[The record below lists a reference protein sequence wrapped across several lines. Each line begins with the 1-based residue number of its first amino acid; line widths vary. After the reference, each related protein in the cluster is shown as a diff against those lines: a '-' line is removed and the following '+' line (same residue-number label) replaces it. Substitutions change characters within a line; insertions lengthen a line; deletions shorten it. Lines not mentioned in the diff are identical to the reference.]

1 MNLATFIGR
10 RLVQTIPVLIGISLV
25 SFLLITLIPG
35 DPARLVLG
43 SRATEDAVAALRHDW
58 GLDRPMLAQYASY
71 VGNIL
76 TGDLGD
82 SMKFRVPVLDL
93 ILHYLPRTL
102 FLIGYVL
109 VLTLPATVL
118 MAVVAARNEGRW
130 PDQLIRFV
138 SVLGMTIPVFWL
150 AVLFARFFGV
160 KLGWFPVS
168 GYGEGF
174 VDHLH
179 HLFLPAVSTALW
191 LAPLLTRNLRTALI
205 EQMEADY
212 VAASRAKGLPENY
225 IFRRH
230 ILGNSILPT
239 LNLLG
244 VMIAFMI
251 GGSVVVEMV
260 YAVPGLG
267 ALMISSVLG
276 RDYFVIQGLTLVYA
290 LATVLVTLII
300 DLLTN
305 IIDRRTAE

>member
-1 MNLATFIGR
+1 MNLADFIGR
-10 RLVQTIPVLIGISLV
+10 RLLQTVPVLIGISLV
-25 SFLLITLIPG
+25 SFLLIILIPG

-43 SRATEDAVAALRHDW
+43 ARATEDAVAALRHDW

-71 VGNIL
+71 IGNIL

-93 ILHYLPRTL
+93 ILQYLPRTL

-109 VLTLPATVL
+109 VLTLPATVA
-118 MAVVAARNEGRW
+118 MAVVAAQNEGRW

-150 AVLFARFFGV
+150 AVLFARFFGIT
-160 KLGWFPVS
+160 LGWFPVS
-168 GYGEGF
+168 GYGEGYA
-174 VDHLH
+174 DHLH

-191 LAPLLTRNLRTALI
+191 LVPLLTRNLRTALI

-212 VAASRAKGLPENY
+212 VAASRAKGLPESH

-230 ILGNSILPT
+230 ILANSILPT

-267 ALMISSVLG
+267 ALMIGSVLG

-305 IIDRRTAE
+305 IIDPRTAE

>member
-1 MNLATFIGR
+1 MNLTDFIGR
-10 RLVQTIPVLIGISLV
+10 RLLQTVPVLFGISVV
-25 SFLLITLIPG
+25 SFLLIMLIPG
-35 DPARLVLG
+35 DPVRLILG
-43 SRATEDAVAALRHDW
+43 PRATEDAVAALRHDW
-58 GLDRPMLAQYASY
+58 GLDRPILVQYFSY
-71 VGNIL
+71 VGDIL
-76 TGDLGD
+76 RGDLGD

-93 ILHYLPRTL
+93 ILQYLPRTL
-102 FLIGYVL
+102 FLVTYVL
-109 VLTLPATVL
+109 VLTLPATAL
-118 MAVVAARNEGRW
+118 MAIVAARNEGRW
-130 PDQLIRFV
+130 PDHLIRFL

-150 AVLFARFFGV
+150 AVLFARFFGIR
-160 KLGWFPVS
+160 LGWFPVS

-179 HLFLPAVSTALW
+179 HLFLPAVSTSLW
-191 LAPLLTRNLRTALI
+191 LAPLLTRNLRAALI

-212 VAASRAKGLPENY
+212 VAASRAKGLPERY

-230 ILGNSILPT
+230 ILANSVLPT

-251 GGSVVVEMV
+251 GGSVVVEVV

-267 ALMISSVLG
+267 ALMIASVLG

-290 LATVLVTLII
+290 LATVVITLLI

-305 IIDRRTAE
+305 LIDPRTAE

>member
-1 MNLATFIGR
+1 MNLADFIGR
-10 RLVQTIPVLIGISLV
+10 RLLQTVPVLIGISLV
-25 SFLLITLIPG
+25 SFLLIILIPG

-43 SRATEDAVAALRHDW
+43 ARATEDAVAALRHDW

-71 VGNIL
+71 IGNIL

-93 ILHYLPRTL
+93 ILQYLPRTL

-109 VLTLPATVL
+109 VLTLPATVA
-118 MAVVAARNEGRW
+118 MAVVAAQNEGRW

-150 AVLFARFFGV
+150 AVLFARFFGIT
-160 KLGWFPVS
+160 LGWFPVS
-168 GYGEGF
+168 GYGEGYA
-174 VDHLH
+174 DHLH

-212 VAASRAKGLPENY
+212 VAASRAKGLPESH

-230 ILGNSILPT
+230 ILANSILPT

-267 ALMISSVLG
+267 ALMIGSVLG

-305 IIDRRTAE
+305 IIDPRTAE

>member
-1 MNLATFIGR
+1 MNLADFIGR
-10 RLVQTIPVLIGISLV
+10 RLLQTVPVLIGISLV
-25 SFLLITLIPG
+25 SFLLIILIPG

-43 SRATEDAVAALRHDW
+43 ARATEDAVAALRHDW

-71 VGNIL
+71 IGNIL

-93 ILHYLPRTL
+93 ILQYLPRTL

-109 VLTLPATVL
+109 VLTLPATVV
-118 MAVVAARNEGRW
+118 MAVVAAQNEGRW

-150 AVLFARFFGV
+150 AVLFARFFGIT
-160 KLGWFPVS
+160 LGWFPVS
-168 GYGEGF
+168 GYGEGYA
-174 VDHLH
+174 DHLH

-191 LAPLLTRNLRTALI
+191 LVPLLTRNLRTALI

-212 VAASRAKGLPENY
+212 VAASRAKGLPESH

-230 ILGNSILPT
+230 ILANSILPT

-267 ALMISSVLG
+267 ALMIGSVLG

-305 IIDRRTAE
+305 IIDPRTAE